1 MNTLIP
7 LGSPIV
13 SPTRAHFDT
22 VPQTPFE
29 LERSFTH
36 RLHTLTKVTDRVTQ
50 SAYLTDADI
59 GFSEGRCLAAVG
71 AFSPLSINDLAARA
85 NLDKGQASRAA
96 QALVDQGWVR
106 KAPSPSDRRGVVLTL
121 TATGKKRWDKLQ
133 AVIAQRNADILAC
146 LNPTERETL
155 STLLDRLLD
164 HAQTHATP
172 RTAP

>member
-1 MNTLIP
+1 MP
-7 LGSPIV
+7 K
-13 SPTRAHFDT
+13 A
-22 VPQTPFE
+22 PFQ

-50 SAYLTDADI
+50 SAYLSGADI

-96 QALVDQGWVR
+96 QALVEQGWVS
-106 KAPSPSDRRGVVLTL
+106 KSPSPSDRRGVVLTL
-121 TATGKKRWDKLQ
+121 TPTGKKRWERLQ

-146 LNPTERETL
+146 LEPSERAAL
-155 STLLDRLLD
+155 SDLLDRLLE
-164 HAQTHATP
+164 HAQSDTSPRQTP
-172 RTAP
+172 